1 MSFNLIIH
9 LWVKLDYV
17 LACSFQP
24 DSICMTAF
32 LMRLNNFKIKIFVGV
47 FLIVS
52 STVFSQQKLYGNA
65 FNLSDVQLLPGVLK
79 HAQEVNTH
87 TLLQYDVDRLL
98 APYRKEAGLPA
109 KAESY
114 PNWIGLDGH
123 VGGHYLSAMAMNYAA
138 TGDAECKK
146 RMDYMIAELKACQ
159 DANANGYVGGVPN
172 SAKIWPALQ
181 TADFT
186 DIRKAWVPWYNL
198 HKTYA
203 GLRDAWLYGGS
214 ESARSMFLAFCDW
227 GIEITK
233 NLTDEQMEKMLQTE
247 HGGMNESFADAYQL
261 TKDEKYLHAAKR
273 FSHKEFLNSLAK
285 GVDNLDNKHANTQI
299 PKIIGFE
306 RIAEASNDNTYKHAA
321 TFFWEQVALKRSIAL
336 GGNSIREFFPTAA
349 NCSKYVEER
358 EGPESCNT
366 YNMLKLTE
374 GLFRFEPK
382 AHYADFYE
390 RALFNH
396 ILSTQHP
403 EHGGYVYFT
412 PARPR
417 HYRVYSTPNQ
427 GMWCCVGS
435 GMENH
440 TKYGE
445 FIYTHQSDSLFV
457 NLFVASEL
465 NWRGKGL
472 KIKQETQFPYEGN
485 TRLTINTNKPQRFK
499 LMIRHPFWVS
509 KKGFVVKCNGVKLK
523 TISQPSSYAVIDRE
537 WRDGDK
543 IEVSLPMQLRYEEL
557 PNVPEYIAIMYGPVL
572 LGAKTGEETLYGLKA
587 NDHRWAHIPHGP
599 LLPIAKAPVMVGERT
614 KMLKKIVPVKNKP
627 LHFKTRNLFNSKE
640 FNDLELQPFF
650 SIHDARYMMYW
661 LSMNK
666 KAYRLAADSLAQLEN
681 ARLALDARTVDA
693 IVPGEQQPEA
703 DHGVKMERT
712 NSGLFKDAFYREISQ
727 GGQLTY
733 LLYPKGE
740 SNLKLM
746 IRYWGNEQGKRSFKI
761 YIDDM
766 LVTTES
772 TVGKWNRNEFVN
784 VEYPLPENVLK
795 NKNQLVLKIV
805 PDKDCLAGGFYYIA
819 LLR

>member
-1 MSFNLIIH
+1 MNFQKKLLLGII
-9 LWVKLDYV
+9 
-17 LACSFQP
+17 
-24 DSICMTAF
+24 
-32 LMRLNNFKIKIFVGV
+32 IFFAVNA
-47 FLIVS
+47 S
-52 STVFSQQKLYGNA
+52 AQNKLYGNT
-65 FNLSDVQLLPGVLK
+65 FNINDVKLLPGVLK
-79 HAQEVNTH
+79 HAQDVNTQN
-87 TLLQYDVDRLL
+87 LLKYDVDRLL

-138 TGDAECKK
+138 TGDAECKR
-146 RMDYMIAELKACQ
+146 RMDYMIAELKICL
-159 DANANGYVGGVPN
+159 DTNKNGYVGGVPN

-181 TADFT
+181 NGDFS
-186 DIRKAWVPWYNL
+186 DFRKSWVPWYNL

-214 ESARSMFLAFCDW
+214 EDAKIMFLKFCDW

-247 HGGMNESFADAYQL
+247 HGGMNEMFADAYQVS
-261 TKDEKYLHAAKR
+261 KDEKYLIAAKR

-285 GVDNLDNKHANTQI
+285 SVDNLDNKHANTQI

-306 RIAEASNDNTYKHAA
+306 RIAETSNNTEYRHAA
-321 TFFWEQVALKRSIAL
+321 NFFWEQVTQKRSIAL

-366 YNMLKLTE
+366 YNMLKLTQ
-374 GLFRFEPK
+374 GLFRMKPS
-382 AHYADFYE
+382 ASYSDFYE

-445 FIYTHQSDSLFV
+445 FIYTHTSDSLFV

-465 NWRGKGL
+465 NWRDKGL

-485 TRLTINTNKPQRFK
+485 TKLTITTSQPQRIK
-499 LMIRHPFWVS
+499 LLVRHPFWVS
-509 KKGFVVKCNGVKLK
+509 AKGFVVKCNGKKIK
-523 TISQPSSYAVIDRE
+523 TASQPSSYFVIDRE

-557 PNVPEYIAIMYGPVL
+557 PNVPEYIAILYGPVL
-572 LGAKTGEETLYGLKA
+572 LGAKTGTESLDGLKA
-587 NDHRWAHIPHGP
+587 NDHRWAHIPHGK
-599 LLPIAKAPVMVGERT
+599 LLPIAKAPVLVGERD
-614 KMLKKIVPVKNKP
+614 KILKKIVPIKNKP
-627 LHFKTRNLFNSKE
+627 LHFKTNNLFNTKE
-640 FNDLELQPFF
+640 FNNLELQPFF

-661 LSMNK
+661 HSLSEK
-666 KAYRLAADSLAQLEN
+666 EYKRTADSLAVIEN

-712 NSGLFKDAFYREISQ
+712 NSGLFKDAYYREVIQ
-727 GGQLTY
+727 GGQLSY

-761 YIDDM
+761 YIDDV
-766 LVTTES
+766 LVASENIQ
-772 TVGKWNRNEFVN
+772 GKWNRNEFVN
-784 VEYPLPENVLK
+784 VEYALPESLIK
-795 NKNQLVLKIV
+795 NKSQLQLKIV
-805 PDKDCLAGGFYYIA
+805 PDSNNKAGGFYYIA
-819 LLR
+819 LLK

>member
-1 MSFNLIIH
+1 MISFKNILLGLI
-9 LWVKLDYV
+9 LFLAGNV
-17 LACSFQP
+17 LAQE
-24 DSICMTAF
+24 
-32 LMRLNNFKIKIFVGV
+32 
-47 FLIVS
+47 
-52 STVFSQQKLYGNA
+52 KLYHNS
-65 FNLSDVQLLPGVLK
+65 FNLSDVRLLPGVLK
-79 HAQEVNTH
+79 HAQDVNTQN
-87 TLLQYDVDRLL
+87 LLNYDVDRLL
-98 APYRKEAGLPA
+98 APYRKEAGLTA

-146 RMDYMIAELKACQ
+146 RMDYMVEELKACH
-159 DANANGYVGGVPN
+159 DANKNGYVGGVPN
-172 SAKIWPALQ
+172 SSKIWPALQ
-181 TADFT
+181 NGDFSE
-186 DIRKAWVPWYNL
+186 IRKAWVPWYNL
-198 HKTYA
+198 HKTYS
-203 GLRDAWLYGGS
+203 GLRDAWLYGGNA
-214 ESARSMFLAFCDW
+214 EARTLFLKFCDW
-227 GIEITK
+227 GIEATK

-247 HGGMNESFADAYQL
+247 HGGVNESFADAYQL
-261 TKDEKYLHAAKR
+261 TNDPKYLLAAKR
-273 FSHKEFLNSLAK
+273 FSHKELLNSMMK
-285 GVDNLDNKHANTQI
+285 SIDNLDNKHANTQI
-299 PKIIGFE
+299 PKVIGFE
-306 RIAEASNDNTYKHAA
+306 RIAETSNDAEYRHAA
-321 TFFWEQVALKRSIAL
+321 NYFWEQVALKRSIAL

-366 YNMLKLTE
+366 YNMLKLTQ
-374 GLFRFEPK
+374 GLFRFQPK
-382 AHYADFYE
+382 AQYADYYE

-445 FIYTHQSDSLFV
+445 FIYTHTSDSLFV
-457 NLFVASEL
+457 NLYVASEL
-465 NWRGKGL
+465 NWRDKGL

-485 TRLTINTNKPQRFK
+485 TKLTINTNKPQRFK

-509 KKGFVVKCNGVKLK
+509 AKGFVVKCNGKKINIL
-523 TISQPSSYAVIDRE
+523 SQPSSYFVIDRE
-537 WRDGDK
+537 WHDGDK

-572 LGAKTGEETLYGLKA
+572 LGAKTGTETLYGLEA
-587 NDHRWAHIPHGP
+587 NDHRWAHIPHGE
-599 LLPIAKAPVMVGERT
+599 LLPIAKAPVMVGEHT
-614 KMLKKIVPVKNKP
+614 KILKKIVPIENKP

-640 FNDLELQPFF
+640 FNNLELQPFF

-661 LSMNK
+661 LSLNK
-666 KAYRLAADSLAQLEN
+666 KAYRQAADSLAQLEN
-681 ARLALDARTVDA
+681 TRLALDARTVDA

-712 NSGLFKDAFYREISQ
+712 NSGLFKDTFYREVIQ
-727 GGQLTY
+727 GGQLSY
-733 LLYPKGE
+733 LLFPKGE

-746 IRYWGNEQGKRSFKI
+746 IRYWGNEQGKRSFKV
-761 YIDDM
+761 YIDDV
-766 LVTTES
+766 LVFSENIAR
-772 TVGKWNRNEFVN
+772 KWNRNEFVN
-784 VEYPLPENVLK
+784 LEYPLSEHLIKDKSQV
-795 NKNQLVLKIV
+795 VLKIV
-805 PDKDCLAGGFYYIA
+805 PDKDNMAGGFYYIA
-819 LLR
+819 LLK

>member
-1 MSFNLIIH
+1 MIYLKNILLGLLFLFAAN
-9 LWVKLDYV
+9 V
-17 LACSFQP
+17 LAQE
-24 DSICMTAF
+24 
-32 LMRLNNFKIKIFVGV
+32 
-47 FLIVS
+47 
-52 STVFSQQKLYGNA
+52 KLYNNS
-65 FNLSDVQLLPGVLK
+65 FNLSDVRLLPGVLK
-79 HAQEVNTH
+79 HAQDVNTAN
-87 TLLQYDVDRLL
+87 LLRYDVDRLL
-98 APYRKEAGLPA
+98 APYRKEAGLPD

-123 VGGHYLSAMAMNYAA
+123 VGGHYLSALAMNYAA

-146 RMDYMIAELKACQ
+146 RMIYMIAELKACQ

-172 SAKIWPALQ
+172 SVKIWQALM
-181 TADFT
+181 TADFAE
-186 DIRKAWVPWYNL
+186 IRKAWVPWYNL
-198 HKTYA
+198 HKTYT
-203 GLRDAWLYGGS
+203 GLRDAWLYTGN
-214 ESARSMFLAFCDW
+214 ETARSMFLSFCDW
-227 GIEITK
+227 GIDITQ

-247 HGGMNESFADAYQL
+247 HGGMNEMFADAYNMTGKVQ
-261 TKDEKYLHAAKR
+261 YLETAKR

-285 GVDNLDNKHANTQI
+285 SVDNLDNKHANTQI

-306 RIAEASNDNTYKHAA
+306 RIAETANDNIYKHAA
-321 TFFWEQVALKRSIAL
+321 KFFWEQVALKRSIAL

-382 AHYADFYE
+382 AQYADFYE

-465 NWRGKGL
+465 NWSKKGL

-485 TRLTINTNKPQRFK
+485 TKLTINTNKPQRFK
-499 LMIRHPFWVS
+499 LLVRHPFWVS
-509 KKGFVVKCNGVKLK
+509 AKGFVVKCKGEKINIL
-523 TISQPSSYAVIDRE
+523 SQPSSYFVIERE

-543 IEVSLPMQLRYEEL
+543 IEVALPMQLRYEEL

-572 LGAKTGEETLYGLKA
+572 MGSKTGDETLYGLNA

-599 LLPIAKAPVMVGERT
+599 LLPIAKAPVMVGERN
-614 KMLKKIVPVKNKP
+614 KILKKIVPVKNKP
-627 LHFKTRNLFNSKE
+627 LHFKTRNLFNNKE
-640 FNDLELQPFF
+640 FSNLELQPFF

-661 LSMNK
+661 LSLSENEYK
-666 KAYRLAADSLAQLEN
+666 RTADSLAIIEKTK
-681 ARLALDARTVDA
+681 LALDARTVDA

-703 DHGVKMERT
+703 DHGMKMEKT
-712 NSGLFKDAFYREISQ
+712 NSGLFKDAFYREVIQ
-727 GGQLTY
+727 GGQLSY
-733 LLYPKGE
+733 LLFPKGE

-761 YIDDM
+761 YIDDV
-766 LVTTES
+766 LIATKNIA
-772 TVGKWNRNEFVN
+772 GKWNRNEFVN
-784 VEYPLPENVLK
+784 LEYPLSEHLIK
-795 NKNQLVLKIV
+795 NKSQVVLKIV
-805 PDKDCLAGGFYYIA
+805 PDENNMAGGFYYIA

>member
-1 MSFNLIIH
+1 MNLKKNLI
-9 LWVKLDYV
+9 LGV
-17 LACSFQP
+17 L
-24 DSICMTAF
+24 
-32 LMRLNNFKIKIFVGV
+32 
-47 FLIVS
+47 FLIGGNA
-52 STVFSQQKLYGNA
+52 FAQEKLYGNT
-65 FNLSDVQLLPGVLK
+65 FNLSDVRLLPGVLK
-79 HAQEVNTH
+79 HAQDVNTGN
-87 TLLQYDVDRLL
+87 LLRYDVDRLL

-146 RMDYMIAELKACQ
+146 RMDDMIAELKACQ
-159 DANANGYVGGVPN
+159 DASKNGYVGGVPN
-172 SAKIWPALQ
+172 GAKIWPALMN
-181 TADFT
+181 ADFSE
-186 DIRKAWVPWYNL
+186 IRKAWVPWYNL
-198 HKTYA
+198 HKTYS
-203 GLRDAWLYGGS
+203 GLRDAWLYGGN
-214 ESARSMFLAFCDW
+214 ETARSMFLAFCDW
-227 GIEITK
+227 GIEVTK

-285 GVDNLDNKHANTQI
+285 SVDNLDNKHANTQI

-306 RIAEASNDNTYKHAA
+306 RIAETANDNTYKHAA
-321 TFFWEQVALKRSIAL
+321 KFFWEQVALKRSIAI

-382 AHYADFYE
+382 AQYADFYE

-445 FIYTHQSDSLFV
+445 FIYTHASDSLFV

-465 NWRGKGL
+465 NWRDKGL
-472 KIKQETQFPYEGN
+472 KIKQETQFPYEGK
-485 TRLTINTNKPQRFK
+485 TKLTINTNKPQRFK
-499 LMIRHPFWVS
+499 LLIRHPFWVS
-509 KKGFVVKCNGVKLK
+509 AKGFVVKCNGKKINIL
-523 TISQPSSYAVIDRE
+523 SQPSSYFVIDRE
-537 WRDGDK
+537 WHDGDK
-543 IEVSLPMQLRYEEL
+543 VEVLLPMQLRYETL

-572 LGAKTGEETLYGLKA
+572 LGAKTGTETLYGLKA
-587 NDHRWAHIPHGP
+587 NDHRWAHIAHGE
-599 LLPIAKAPVMVGERT
+599 LLPIAKAPVMVGERNDI
-614 KMLKKIVPVKNKP
+614 LKKIKPVKNKP
-627 LHFKTRNLFNSKE
+627 LHFRTRNLFNNKE
-640 FNDLELQPFF
+640 FGKLELQPFF

-666 KAYRLAADSLAQLEN
+666 KAYQLAADSLAQLEN

-693 IVPGEQQPEA
+693 IVLGEQQPEA

-712 NSGLFKDAFYREISQ
+712 NSGLFKDAFYREVIQ
-727 GGQLTY
+727 GGQLSY
-733 LLYPKGE
+733 MLFPKGE
-740 SNLKLM
+740 NNLKLM

-761 YIDDM
+761 YIDDT
-766 LVTTES
+766 LVAIENIA
-772 TVGKWNRNEFVN
+772 GKWNRSEFVN
-784 VEYPLPENVLK
+784 VEYPLPEHLIK
-795 NKNQLVLKIV
+795 NKSQVVLKIV
-805 PDKDCLAGGFYYIA
+805 PEADNTAGGLYYIA
-819 LLR
+819 LLK